1 MSDESYSA
9 LKNADRVS
17 LSKTYHQQTAQ
28 NREVVVKPWRGIDT
42 ETMPQAIKKLLKPHW
57 SAWILANPEYAKNNP
72 EAKTTIIV
80 KNSKSFDKVSSLR
93 QVIPGQAYFVFR
105 EKPASPKL
113 SGGGPPLKPEYI
125 KESYVPEPPVKH
137 PDRITILEPINH
149 DFLRV
154 GRDKALSYDNPEG
167 PFTIHIKGL
176 VSQSST
182 YQVDWREFFKDE
194 TRKKNLVQQTTKGE
208 DIPWQDQI
216 SGLDYGEYTIGAVTE
231 NGISHS
237 VKITIKPEEIKIGE
251 IFYEPETR
259 TFYLFDQ
266 AQYQALLKEIE
277 PFDHVIS
284 NLEQAYQSKDDEQIS
299 KAKGEFDATMQP
311 LVDAGGETS
320 TLTEVIGFRGKKYT
334 YVTSDKMKNHTRS
347 YQVTSEV
354 EKKRIIKDGK
364 FDYKKFKEECLSTQ
378 ATIEYTFFKVD
389 PHAGSLNSWAEGI
402 NRKLDDLLGNQEDL
416 PPDRLYDTSKG
427 AQILRYSY
435 GSSTK
440 SNFSLK
446 DKTFGIKSE
455 TNASFAI
462 AEGKIGTDLYGPSAE
477 GFHMTFEH
485 TVEHGPHTG
494 KVYNFDFGH
503 VRSHV
508 SMSVAGF
515 SGASF
520 QASGGL
526 YFEVEDGKVQ
536 ARGATKNSSSSDE
549 SIAGVGGEAFVGLKA
564 TGQLTGAFEWQNPE
578 NENNWASIMGV
589 GCGGNVSFGAGAEFN
604 FYITY
609 FNGKFVARA
618 KAFACW
624 GGGAGGAFTY
634 TIGADTIV
642 DFCTFI
648 YHQLKNEDFHF
659 VDILSEEAFNT
670 YRTIVTYI
678 AMTKEA
684 LVQVYEEGAIA
695 VQRMEFYIKDQLDL
709 LLQDIKNQQQASAFA
724 KEILYGDLD
733 VSFLPPESKGQILYS
748 LCPTSWKSFELK
760 QELAIL
766 KIMRT
771 IQTWHEYVEIMSHC
785 TETGAKVHDN
795 RWQTGEREIYKVI
808 DGFGAIEYDFR
819 KIRLWLNRNKNN
831 LPQQAQI
838 NTAVVR
844 NNGLADIA

>member
-1 MSDESYSA
+1 MSDDFKQA
-9 LKNADRVS
+9 LKNANS
-17 LSKTYHQQTAQ
+17 ITISKTYHPQIAQTSD
-28 NREVVVKPWRGIDT
+28 VVKPWRGVDT
-42 ETMPQAIKKLLKPHW
+42 ETMPQATKKLLKPHW

-72 EAKTTIIV
+72 EAKTTLIV
-80 KNSKSFDKVSSLR
+80 KTSKGFARVTSLR
-93 QVIPGQAYFVFR
+93 QIFPRQAYLVFR
-105 EKPASPKL
+105 KKPASPKI
-113 SGGGPPLKPEYI
+113 SGGGPPLRAEYI
-125 KESYVPEPPVKH
+125 KESYEPEPLVKH

-167 PFTIHIKGL
+167 PFTVHIKGL

-194 TRKKNLVQQTTKGE
+194 TRKKNPVQQTTNGE
-208 DIPWQDQI
+208 EIPWHDQI

-237 VKITIKPEEIKIGE
+237 VKITIKPAEIKIGE

-266 AQYQALLKEIE
+266 AQYQTLLKEIE
-277 PFDHVIS
+277 PFDHAIS
-284 NLEQAYQSKDDEQIS
+284 NLEQAYQSKDEEQIN

-334 YVTSDKMKNHTRS
+334 YVTRDKMKNHTRS

-354 EKKRIIKDGK
+354 DKKRIIKDGK

-378 ATIEYTFFKVD
+378 ATVEYTFFKVD

-508 SMSVAGF
+508 SLAVAGF
-515 SGASF
+515 AGASF
-520 QASGGL
+520 QASGDL
-526 YFEVEDGKVQ
+526 YFEVKDGKVQ
-536 ARGATKNSSSSDE
+536 ARGATKNSANPDE
-549 SIAGVGGEAFVGLKA
+549 SIAGVGGEAFVGLKV
-564 TGQLTGAFEWQNPE
+564 TGELTGAFEWQNPE
-578 NENNWASIMGV
+578 NENKWASIMGV
-589 GCGGNVSFGAGAEFN
+589 GCGGHISFGAGAEFN

-609 FNGKFVARA
+609 FDGKFVARA

-624 GGGAGGAFTY
+624 GGGAGGEFTY
-634 TIGADTIV
+634 TINANTIV
-642 DFCTFI
+642 EFCTFF
-648 YHQLKNEDFHF
+648 YHQLKNKDFHF
-659 VDILSEEAFNT
+659 VDILSPEAFR
-670 YRTIVTYI
+670 YYDAVSQYIVI
-678 AMTKEA
+678 AEKSLKE
-684 LVQVYEEGAIA
+684 I
-695 VQRMEFYIKDQLDL
+695 YIKGEAEFDHIIETIDDALGALAEQQSAAKIALTL
-709 LLQDIKNQQQASAFA
+709 LSEPENLVFLTPEGKGRL
-724 KEILYGDLD
+724 LYH
-733 VSFLPPESKGQILYS
+733 
-748 LCPTSWKSFELK
+748 LCPTNWATHEER
-760 QELAIL
+760 QEEAIVAII
-766 KIMRT
+766 KT
-771 IQTWHEYVEIMSHC
+771 IQSWHEYVEVMVHC
-785 TETGAKVHDN
+785 TIDGSPVPDNKWETGEKCLLNVLDGHDLKNYNAEKLKLFLFLNKYKLPKSAK
-795 RWQTGEREIYKVI
+795 
-808 DGFGAIEYDFR
+808 
-819 KIRLWLNRNKNN
+819 
-831 LPQQAQI
+831 I
-838 NTAVVR
+838 NTAALR
-844 NNGLADIA
+844 DNGSTTTV